1 MRWTSGQ
8 LRTQC
13 RDRGVTGDIDVFTL
27 ARLRECLFELADS
40 GPTLIVDLN
49 RITFIDSAGLGAD
62 VPGDVPGRSRLVRRS
77 RAAARTVE
85 ARCG

>member
-13 RDRGVTGDIDVFTL
+13 RDRGVTGDVDIFTL

-49 RITFIDSAGLGAD
+49 RITFIIRLGSGLMFPAT
-62 VPGDVPGRSRLVRRS
+62 SRD
-77 RAAARTVE
+77 AR
-85 ARCG
+85 G